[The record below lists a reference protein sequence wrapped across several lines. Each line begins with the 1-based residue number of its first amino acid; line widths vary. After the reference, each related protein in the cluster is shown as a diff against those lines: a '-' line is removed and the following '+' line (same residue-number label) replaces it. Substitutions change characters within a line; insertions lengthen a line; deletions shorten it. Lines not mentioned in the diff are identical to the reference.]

1 MTPFEA
7 NRTALSDKETNMT
20 KFALLLTAL
29 TATACT
35 ASSAAPNRSDDRP
48 LGAIRWSIDGHDSRE
63 DGKVQVSFRT
73 GEGSRNNSN
82 WSSGYDFAELQ
93 GLSSAQLNGSSQPV
107 RFALIREAGRLD
119 CTGTTGNRQGIGT
132 CTFAA
137 DAGFA
142 GRLAAAGIGR
152 PTDRQAFN
160 LTLADVRYELVD
172 ELGRY
177 GYDKPDVGDLVAM
190 GIHGATAGYVRDI
203 AAAGYRLGKADGL
216 VKFRIFGI
224 DARFIRD
231 MAAIG
236 PQFSKL
242 GAEDLVK
249 FKIHG
254 VRPELVRAY
263 TQLGY
268 PTLDSDDLVAMQIH
282 GVSPQFITELA
293 GLGYRGIPTD
303 QLVKLRIHGVT
314 PEFIRGLKAEGIA
327 LPSAEQL
334 VRLRLAGY
342 RPGTR

>member
-1 MTPFEA
+1 M
-7 NRTALSDKETNMT
+7 MT
-20 KFALLLTAL
+20 KFALLLTAIA
-29 TATACT
+29 ATACT
-35 ASSAAPNRSDDRP
+35 ASTAAPGRSDDRP
-48 LGAIRWSIDGHDSRE
+48 LGAIRWSIDGRDSRR

-82 WSSGYDFAELQ
+82 WSSGYEFGELA

-119 CTGTTGNRQGIGT
+119 CTGTAGNRQGIGT
-132 CTFAA
+132 CGFAA
-137 DAGFA
+137 DAQFT
-142 GRLAAAGIGR
+142 GRLASAGIGR

-160 LTLADVRYELVD
+160 LTLANVRYELVE
-172 ELGRY
+172 ELGRH
-177 GYDKPDVGDLVAM
+177 GYDKPDVNDLVAM

-203 AAAGYRLGKADGL
+203 AGAGYRLGKADGL
-216 VKFRIFGI
+216 VRFRIFGI

-236 PQFSKL
+236 PQFARLS
-242 GAEDLVK
+242 AEDLVK

-254 VRPELVRAY
+254 VKPELVRAY

-268 PTLDSDDLVAMQIH
+268 TTLDSGDLVTMQIH
-282 GVSPQFITELA
+282 GVSPEFITELA
-293 GLGYRGIPTD
+293 GLGYRGVPTD

-314 PEFIRGLKAEGIA
+314 PEFILGLKAEGIA
-327 LPSAEQL
+327 LPSADQL

-342 RPGTR
+342 RPGKR